1 MIFRSPFPDVAI
13 PNVTLTEY
21 VLRGTAGRAD
31 KPAIID
37 GPSGRSYSY
46 GQLAGAIRRAAAGL
60 TAHGLR
66 QGEVCAI
73 YSPNLPEYAIAFHA
87 VATLGAISTTINPLY
102 TVDELRKQLEDAQAK
117 YLITVPPLLDKAR
130 AAAQAAGIR
139 EIFVFGEAEGA
150 TPFAALLQQ
159 GDTPPAVTIEPGK
172 DLVVLPYSSGTT
184 GLSKGVMLTH
194 TNLIENYNGVID
206 VYPFTKQHTFV
217 CVLPLF
223 HSFGMTGMMLLAMA
237 LGSRV
242 VLVPQFLPQK
252 LAEIFN
258 TYPRCVFFGVA
269 PMFQVL
275 ALQAKSKGI
284 KYENLELCVSG
295 AAALPNDVK
304 NLFEAATGID
314 LYQGYGLSEASP
326 VVSLNLPGQH
336 KPGTIGKT
344 IRGVDLE
351 IWSDE
356 SEKLPN
362 GEIGEIMVRGKNVM
376 KGYYKNPDVTAQTIS
391 GDWLHT
397 GDLGR
402 LDDDGYTTIVGRKK
416 ELIISAGENI
426 YPLEIEDV
434 LTSHPAV
441 REAAVIGIPHPSRG
455 EDAKAYVSLHEGAS
469 VEISELRNLCRERL
483 AAYKV
488 PAEFEI
494 REDLPKSPT
503 GKILKRVLVSEIA
516 G

>member
-1 MIFRSPFPDVAI
+1 MANLFKEFEKAVLAHPDDPCVSIEGNDLSFKAVYAASKRLAKKLLELA
-13 PNVTLTEY
+13 P
-21 VLRGTAGRAD
+21 GTSEAELN
-31 KPAIID
+31 I
-37 GPSGRSYSY
+37 
-46 GQLAGAIRRAAAGL
+46 GL
-60 TAHGLR
+60 FA
-66 QGEVCAI
+66 
-73 YSPNLPEYAIAFHA
+73 PNLPGFYIGYFGTLAADKVTVPINFLLQPGEIMTIGMHSGLRIIIAS
-87 VATLGAISTTINPLY
+87 GPLY
-102 TVDELRKQLEDAQAK
+102 EKAVEMAKALPIKVLRAEDFLNADPVPDDLPELTR
-117 YLITVPPLLDKAR
+117 
-130 AAAQAAGIR
+130 
-139 EIFVFGEAEGA
+139 
-150 TPFAALLQQ
+150 
-159 GDTPPAVTIEPGK
+159 GDDDLAVLMYT
-172 DLVVLPYSSGTT
+172 SGTT
-184 GLSKGVMLTH
+184 GVPKGVMLTH

-258 TYPRCVFFGVA
+258 TYPRCIFFGVA

-275 ALQAKSKGI
+275 ALQAKSRGI
-284 KYENLELCVSG
+284 KYEHLELCVSG

-326 VVSLNLPGQH
+326 VVSLNLPGKH
-336 KPGTIGKT
+336 KPGTIGET

-356 SEKLPN
+356 GEKLPN

-376 KGYYKNPDVTAQTIS
+376 KGYYKNPDVTAQTIT
-391 GDWLHT
+391 GEWLHT

-469 VEISELRNLCRERL
+469 VEVSELKKLCRERL

-494 REDLPKSPT
+494 REELPKSPT